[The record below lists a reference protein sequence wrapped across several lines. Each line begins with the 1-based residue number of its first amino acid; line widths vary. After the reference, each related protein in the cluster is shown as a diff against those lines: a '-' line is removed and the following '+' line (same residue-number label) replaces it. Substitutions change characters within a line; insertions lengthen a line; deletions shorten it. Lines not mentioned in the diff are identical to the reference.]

1 MTKWLKAF
9 DWRKRKLIIRFL
21 FSSYLD
27 VCFFFFFFFWFF
39 CYMILFGMMFSLFYF
54 HSMSISAD
62 LLRVIVILCFIHH
75 TNSLHCYKCD
85 STDLCRI
92 QTNNLSRVAQ
102 YEIVQC
108 EYFCWKSISLGS
120 RSMKWKYFIDIFIF
134 CFLFHHLGNVR
145 RGCGRKRC
153 DVSHTI
159 GLFSTSVCCQTNFCN
174 NSQQFSLSRYNILL
188 LSIFI
193 VVFYWKWI

>member
-1 MTKWLKAF
+1 
-9 DWRKRKLIIRFL
+9 
-21 FSSYLD
+21 
-27 VCFFFFFFFWFF
+27 
-39 CYMILFGMMFSLFYF
+39 MILFGMMFSLFYF

-62 LLRVIVILCFIHH
+62 LLRVIVILCFMHH

-120 RSMKWKYFIDIFIF
+120 RSMK
-134 CFLFHHLGNVR
+134 
-145 RGCGRKRC
+145 
-153 DVSHTI
+153 
-159 GLFSTSVCCQTNFCN
+159 
-174 NSQQFSLSRYNILL
+174 
-188 LSIFI
+188 
-193 VVFYWKWI
+193 